1 MLSNFFCFSSFIKK
15 TSSLLFICFLSGCAA
30 QMAQKE
36 GNELIAIGKIEAGLS
51 KLEEASRLEP
61 GLASYRSNYLRA
73 KETAII
79 RYLQHGDRL
88 VANGKF
94 KDAEKTYQTIL
105 HFEPENDRAL
115 TAIQNLSTQTRHT
128 QWYQEAELAFQK
140 KNTELALHNLHSIL
154 LEAPQHAQA
163 LALQSK
169 IKNVSNV
176 QIAELQLNNNYQK
189 PINIEFK
196 DISLKQLF
204 EVLAKTSGLNFIF
217 DKDVK
222 LDQKTSMY
230 LKNSNIQ
237 TALHFTLLTNQLER
251 QVLNGNSVLIYP
263 NTAAK
268 QKDYQEMVVKTFF
281 LTNADAKSIANT
293 IKSIV
298 KSKDIVIDEKL
309 NMLIVRDNQEAIKLA
324 EKLVALQDVAEPEV
338 MLEVE
343 ILEVKRTRLTE
354 LGIKWPE
361 SLNLTPL
368 PSVVGGS
375 LTLQD
380 LKSNIN
386 PGTIGTTVTP
396 LIINAHKQ
404 DSDANILANPRI
416 RTRNHEKAKILI
428 GERVPNITTTSTATG
443 FVSESINYLDV
454 GLKLEVEPTI
464 FLDNDVAIKIFLEVS
479 NIVGQQQTKSGTS
492 AYQIGTRTAS
502 TVLRLKDGE
511 TQILAGLIND
521 EDRSNANKIP
531 GVGEIPVLGRLFGST
546 SDNGLK
552 TEIVLSITP
561 RLIRNIV
568 RPDVSLAEF
577 LAGTDS
583 SLRNRPEGGTSPSTV
598 TGSIQSSTQALND
611 KQLPGTNN
619 VAPNNVGNGNAQ
631 SGTSY
636 NTGINTTP
644 VNLATNQPAQLQW
657 QGPTQ
662 LKQGES
668 FPLQLTIQ
676 SEQPIFGLPLAVGFD
691 PKIFQVISVT
701 EGDFLKQGGI
711 QTSFTSRV
719 DQSGQVIINTNRSG
733 DVGSTLTGS
742 VMTIN
747 FKALSRSDGSRVQLL
762 NITPSGSQGRII
774 SAPLP
779 FPHSVKVE

>member
-1 MLSNFFCFSSFIKK
+1 
-15 TSSLLFICFLSGCAA
+15 
-30 QMAQKE
+30 
-36 GNELIAIGKIEAGLS
+36 
-51 KLEEASRLEP
+51 
-61 GLASYRSNYLRA
+61 
-73 KETAII
+73 
-79 RYLQHGDRL
+79 
-88 VANGKF
+88 
-94 KDAEKTYQTIL
+94 
-105 HFEPENDRAL
+105 
-115 TAIQNLSTQTRHT
+115 
-128 QWYQEAELAFQK
+128 
-140 KNTELALHNLHSIL
+140 
-154 LEAPQHAQA
+154 
-163 LALQSK
+163 
-169 IKNVSNV
+169 
-176 QIAELQLNNNYQK
+176 
-189 PINIEFK
+189 
-196 DISLKQLF
+196 
-204 EVLAKTSGLNFIF
+204 
-217 DKDVK
+217 
-222 LDQKTSMY
+222 
-230 LKNSNIQ
+230 
-237 TALHFTLLTNQLER
+237 
-251 QVLNGNSVLIYP
+251 
-263 NTAAK
+263 
-268 QKDYQEMVVKTFF
+268 
-281 LTNADAKSIANT
+281 
-293 IKSIV
+293 
-298 KSKDIVIDEKL
+298 
-309 NMLIVRDNQEAIKLA
+309 MLIVRDNQEAIKLA

-386 PGTIGTTVTP
+386 PGTISTTVTP

-416 RTRNHEKAKILI
+416 HTRNHEKAKILI

-583 SLRNRPEGGTSPSTV
+583 SLRNRPEEGHLP
-598 TGSIQSSTQALND
+598 Q
-611 KQLPGTNN
+611 QLL
-619 VAPNNVGNGNAQ
+619 VLYKV
-631 SGTSY
+631 
-636 NTGINTTP
+636 
-644 VNLATNQPAQLQW
+644 
-657 QGPTQ
+657 Q
-662 LKQGES
+662 LK
-668 FPLQLTIQ
+668 
-676 SEQPIFGLPLAVGFD
+676 
-691 PKIFQVISVT
+691 
-701 EGDFLKQGGI
+701 
-711 QTSFTSRV
+711 
-719 DQSGQVIINTNRSG
+719 
-733 DVGSTLTGS
+733 
-742 VMTIN
+742 
-747 FKALSRSDGSRVQLL
+747 
-762 NITPSGSQGRII
+762 
-774 SAPLP
+774 
-779 FPHSVKVE
+779 H